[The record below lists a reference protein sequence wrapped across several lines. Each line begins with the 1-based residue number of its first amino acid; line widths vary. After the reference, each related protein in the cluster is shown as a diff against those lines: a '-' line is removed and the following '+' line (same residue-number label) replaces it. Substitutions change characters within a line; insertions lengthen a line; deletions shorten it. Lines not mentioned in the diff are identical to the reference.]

1 MSEKVIS
8 IFGLIFVTAYVAKY
22 VGPGV
27 FGQISFSMSVF
38 QITQIIAQLG
48 SSVII
53 FKRISKKK
61 NSGVILINATVFIRI
76 IFYMFF
82 SLPVVFYFLFYDFN
96 NSFWFVFAAFLAC
109 FFSSLDVYSIYYDAT
124 LKSKTNAMVNM
135 FGLIVSLTLRWLI
148 VRMEMDPIYITIP
161 MVLTSLIPY
170 VMRAFSYRENF
181 KVTPFLNR
189 HRRKYRRYLLY
200 AGGSFVISDVSI
212 AIYTRLSLLLLAVF
226 ATKEHV
232 GVYSVAI
239 SLAGSWS
246 FIAMSFITSTLPSIF
261 SEKDDLVAENKT
273 AKLTIYMILVCIP
286 IIVSVYILGR
296 WFLSYFYG
304 YEYEK
309 AFYPLMI
316 LCLSTV
322 ASTLGTISARFIA
335 RYSGYAFLSKKML
348 VVLISSVLLNL
359 IFIPHFDIVGAAFA
373 TLITEILSLT
383 LFNYFFKK
391 RVVAKLHIR
400 TLMYPFL
407 YIKSKFVSG

>member
-1 MSEKVIS
+1 MDKKIVKNSFWMMSEKVIS

-76 IFYMFF
+76 IFYMLF
-82 SLPVVFYFLFYDFN
+82 SLPVVFYFN

-181 KVTPFLNR
+181 KVTP
-189 HRRKYRRYLLY
+189 
-200 AGGSFVISDVSI
+200 
-212 AIYTRLSLLLLAVF
+212 
-226 ATKEHV
+226 
-232 GVYSVAI
+232 
-239 SLAGSWS
+239 
-246 FIAMSFITSTLPSIF
+246 
-261 SEKDDLVAENKT
+261 
-273 AKLTIYMILVCIP
+273 
-286 IIVSVYILGR
+286 
-296 WFLSYFYG
+296 
-304 YEYEK
+304 
-309 AFYPLMI
+309 
-316 LCLSTV
+316 
-322 ASTLGTISARFIA
+322 
-335 RYSGYAFLSKKML
+335 
-348 VVLISSVLLNL
+348 
-359 IFIPHFDIVGAAFA
+359 
-373 TLITEILSLT
+373 SLT
-383 LFNYFFKK
+383 
-391 RVVAKLHIR
+391 
-400 TLMYPFL
+400 
-407 YIKSKFVSG
+407 